1 VSNTPPVQ
9 DELTPERIAALLQTR
24 SYGRSL
30 RVVEL
35 TDSTNDDAL
44 LDAAAGAIDGHV
56 VVADAQRSGR
66 GSHGR
71 NWTSPAGTD
80 LYLSIVAQP
89 QLAPAQLPTL
99 TLAVG
104 LGVAEAVD
112 ELLVAGAA
120 AREVRAAQV
129 KWPNDVWLRGR
140 KCAGILVEARS
151 SLPQVV
157 IGVGLNVNRTEFP
170 PELSALASSLRL
182 EQAERVAVDR
192 GRALAVLLL
201 AIERAVDRLVANGPE
216 ALMLELNSRLAL
228 RGVPVRCGDREG
240 QIVGVAPSGALR
252 LATDHGVVELV
263 AGRIEPLA

>member
-1 VSNTPPVQ
+1 VSDTQ
-9 DELTPERIAALLQTR
+9 STLAELAPERIAALLQTAR
-24 SYGRSL
+24 YGRSL
-30 RVVEL
+30 RVVAL

-44 LDAAAGAIDGHV
+44 GDAAAGAVDGHV

-71 NWTSPAGTD
+71 QWTSPAGTD

-89 QLAPAQLPTL
+89 QLPPAQLPTL

-112 ELLVAGAA
+112 ELLVAGEA

-140 KCAGILVEARS
+140 KCAGVLVEARS

-157 IGVGLNVNRTEFP
+157 IGIGLNVNRTEFP

-182 EQAERVAVDR
+182 EQPERVPVDR
-192 GRALAVLLL
+192 ARALAVLLL
-201 AIERAVDRLVANGPE
+201 AIERAVDRLVAQGPD
-216 ALMLELNSRLAL
+216 ALMLELGSRLAL
-228 RGVPVRCGDREG
+228 RGTRVRCGDRVG
-240 QIVGVAPSGALR
+240 HIVGVAPSGALR

-263 AGRIEPLA
+263 AGRVEPV